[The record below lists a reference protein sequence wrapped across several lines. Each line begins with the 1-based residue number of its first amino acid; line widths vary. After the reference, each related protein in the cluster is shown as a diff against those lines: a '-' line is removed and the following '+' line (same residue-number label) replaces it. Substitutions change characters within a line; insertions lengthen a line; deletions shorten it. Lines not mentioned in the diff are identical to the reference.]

1 MSAMTLPPTNT
12 LSLTSLFPLRRL
24 RPLMLIV
31 VTSLFVMMMMFMP
44 SAAHAAPTDLFAGTK
59 EEIKASVGRSSGL
72 WFGITVIGLAVGAI
86 TGFVTKN
93 WAAAVGGFVVGM
105 IFLNAAAS
113 VIGL

>member
-1 MSAMTLPPTNT
+1 MSVLTLPPTHT

-31 VTSLFVMMMMFMP
+31 VTSLFVMMIFMP
-44 SAAHAAPTDLFAGTK
+44 STAFAAGTDLFKDTKTEITASAGR
-59 EEIKASVGRSSGL
+59 ESGL
-72 WFGITVIGLAVGAI
+72 WFAITVIGLAVGAI

-93 WAAAVGGFVVGM
+93 WAGAIGGFVVGM
-105 IFLNAAAS
+105 IFLNAAAM

>member
-1 MSAMTLPPTNT
+1 MSAMTLPPTHT

-31 VTSLFVMMMMFMP
+31 VTSLFVMMIFMP
-44 SAAHAAPTDLFAGTK
+44 STAFAAGTDLFKATK
-59 EEIKASVGRSSGL
+59 EEIKASAGRDSGL
-72 WFGITVIGLAVGAI
+72 WFAITVIGLAVGAI

-93 WAAAVGGFVVGM
+93 WAAAVGGFAVGM

>member
-1 MSAMTLPPTNT
+1 MSAMTLPPTHT

-31 VTSLFVMMMMFMP
+31 VTSLFVMMMFMP
-44 SAAHAAPTDLFAGTK
+44 STAFAADLFKDTKTEITDSAG
-59 EEIKASVGRSSGL
+59 RQSGL
-72 WFGITVIGLAVGAI
+72 WFAITVIGLAVGAI

-93 WAAAVGGFVVGM
+93 WAGAIGGFVVGM